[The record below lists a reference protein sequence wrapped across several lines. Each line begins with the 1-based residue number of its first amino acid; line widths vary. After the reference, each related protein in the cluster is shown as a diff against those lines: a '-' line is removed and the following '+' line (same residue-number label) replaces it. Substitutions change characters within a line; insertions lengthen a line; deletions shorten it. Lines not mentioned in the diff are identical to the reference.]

1 MISYPRRRGSV
12 PCVHACVCEGFRKST
27 CTNRSKEY
35 NAVMTKKE
43 TVTERLRRAISESG
57 STRYA
62 ISKATGIPESTL
74 SRFVA
79 KGGGVSAGNLDR
91 LCEHLGLRLV
101 GERPAKKQTPK
112 REG

>member
-1 MISYPRRRGSV
+1 M
-12 PCVHACVCEGFRKST
+12 A
-27 CTNRSKEY
+27 
-35 NAVMTKKE
+35 KKE
-43 TVTERLRRAISESG
+43 TVTERLRRAITESG

-79 KGGGVSAGNLDR
+79 KGAGLSAGNLDR
-91 LCEHLGLRLV
+91 LCEHLGLKLV
-101 GERPAKKQTPK
+101 AEKPAKKRTTK